1 MSTTSSIMLI
11 QTFRSAPVTGCQS
24 VLVGTLVRPSYLSK
38 VEIEGNPN
46 CIIDSIDYEKFEV
59 RLKLNRRDLDPA
71 TPLIVITKDDLLPE
85 YGFYQ
90 KL

>member
-1 MSTTSSIMLI
+1 MLI
-11 QTFRSAPVTGCQS
+11 QTFRNAPVTGCQS

-38 VEIEGNPN
+38 VEIEGDPN
-46 CIIDSIDYEKFEV
+46 CIVAAIDTDKMEV

>member
-1 MSTTSSIMLI
+1 MLI
-11 QTFRSAPVTGCQS
+11 QTFRSAPVAGCQS

-38 VEIEGNPN
+38 VEIEGDPN
-46 CIIDSIDYEKFEV
+46 CIVAAIDTDKMEV

>member
-11 QTFRSAPVTGCQS
+11 QTFRNAPVTGCQS

-38 VEIEGNPN
+38 VEIEGDPN
-46 CIIDSIDYEKFEV
+46 CIVAAIDTDKMEV